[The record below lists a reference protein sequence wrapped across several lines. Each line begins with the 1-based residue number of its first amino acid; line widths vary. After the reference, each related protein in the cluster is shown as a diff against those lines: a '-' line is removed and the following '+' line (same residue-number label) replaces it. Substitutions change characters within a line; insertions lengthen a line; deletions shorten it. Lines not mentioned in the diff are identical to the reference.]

1 MSFDKQT
8 YDREYSK
15 TNYDRIV
22 VYVQKGKR
30 DELKAIAKERGLS
43 LNECIKV
50 ALHNTYGVTLL

>member
-1 MSFDKQT
+1 MSFDKQN
-8 YDREYSK
+8 YDKEYAK
-15 TNYDRIV
+15 ANYDRIV

-30 DELKAIAKERGLS
+30 DELKAIAKEHGLS